1 MRTLNTHVCDC
12 VDKVNA
18 NPKRVQ
24 SLYKAS
30 THIDK
35 ERIERV
41 LVLESPHLSI
51 AMVTIIDFIS
61 SIGDA
66 SIRMRM
72 RMLLLF
78 FHTLFHLSI
87 FHGVWYFFCQSHE
100 SRTVKKLKEK

>member
-1 MRTLNTHVCDC
+1 MKTVYMYNEHWAHDNLGIRILLSVMVAICLCVGLYGVMWCTLCMRTLNTHVCDC

-41 LVLESPHLSI
+41 LVLESPHL
-51 AMVTIIDFIS
+51 
-61 SIGDA
+61 
-66 SIRMRM
+66 
-72 RMLLLF
+72 
-78 FHTLFHLSI
+78 
-87 FHGVWYFFCQSHE
+87 
-100 SRTVKKLKEK
+100 